1 MTFLDRLARLIE
13 RYRSDVALPTE
24 RLSLLRW
31 QIAQGHALEDRATLP
46 GHVTTSAII
55 VSPDHGQV
63 LLIDHITIGRW
74 LQPGGHYEP
83 ADHFHVSAAREA
95 VEETG
100 LSRLQLLWGGDQL
113 VPLDIDVH
121 EIPARYDEQGN
132 LIEEAHEHHDIRFLF
147 VAVDESPVV
156 ASDESHAAQWFD
168 RAELAEKI
176 EEESIRR
183 MLHKAAE
190 WLH

>member
-1 MTFLDRLARLIE
+1 MTRYDLLQLLDRYLTRFPDEEATVE
-13 RYRSDVALPTE
+13 RVRTLVEAHANCTHRSCRPGHITGSAWVVSGDRRRVALVHH
-24 RLSLLRW
+24 RKL
-31 QIAQGHALEDRATLP
+31 A
-46 GHVTTSAII
+46 
-55 VSPDHGQV
+55 
-63 LLIDHITIGRW
+63 RW
-74 LQPGGHYEP
+74 LQPGGH
-83 ADHFHVSAAREA
+83 ADGDADIVGVAWREA

-100 LSRLQLLWGGDQL
+100 LNRLQLLWGGDQL

-156 ASDESHAAQWFD
+156 ASHESHAAQWFD
-168 RAELAEKI
+168 LAELAEMI